1 MGQFSRAIRSYF
13 MRATLKQLFNW
24 RIHLLA
30 LVLVCLA
37 ELIGIARFDIGIGT
51 VLLLPLLYAFV
62 FSVFF
67 NPNIV
72 PPLGRFIGKEGNKIS
87 TQWILIFLMP
97 FIAKFAV
104 GIGPNINEI
113 IAAGPSLILQELGN
127 VGTVFFALPVA
138 VLLFGMGRES
148 IGAAHSIAREPNIA
162 LIADRYGLKTPE
174 GIGVMGVYVMGTLFG
189 AVYFSIVP
197 SLIASWDVFDIRALA
212 MACGVGSGSMM
223 GACSASL
230 SELLPEHKDEII
242 AFAASSNL
250 LTYGTGLF
258 LSIFV
263 ALPLAEW
270 MYKVCSK
277 LRGRKEANKSS
288 SVETS
293 SKVVVKEED
302 LAGLDDVEETKLTLG
317 QTLIGVSFSAIT
329 ILIVNWMGTGVN
341 PLTALPGMIILL
353 ICCYLGILIK
363 QVLPINIP
371 SIAWISIVAIFAA
384 LPFMPMD
391 SYVIEATNQL
401 GLLSMISPAL
411 AYAGFAISQS
421 EVKLFKRSGIKIA
434 IIAILVFTGSYI
446 GSVIIA
452 DALL

>member
-1 MGQFSRAIRSYF
+1 
-13 MRATLKQLFNW
+13 
-24 RIHLLA
+24 
-30 LVLVCLA
+30 
-37 ELIGIARFDIGIGT
+37 
-51 VLLLPLLYAFV
+51 
-62 FSVFF
+62 
-67 NPNIV
+67 
-72 PPLGRFIGKEGNKIS
+72 
-87 TQWILIFLMP
+87 
-97 FIAKFAV
+97 
-104 GIGPNINEI
+104 
-113 IAAGPSLILQELGN
+113 
-127 VGTVFFALPVA
+127 
-138 VLLFGMGRES
+138 
-148 IGAAHSIAREPNIA
+148 
-162 LIADRYGLKTPE
+162 
-174 GIGVMGVYVMGTLFG
+174 MGVYVMGTLFG

-270 MYKVCSK
+270 RYKVCSK

-302 LAGLDDVEETKLTLG
+302 LVGLDDAEETKLTLG

-329 ILIVNWMGTGVN
+329 ILIVNWVGTGVN
-341 PLTALPGMIILL
+341 PLTALPGMLILL
-353 ICCYLGILIK
+353 ICCYLGVLIK

-434 IIAILVFTGSYI
+434 IVAILVFTGTYI

>member
-1 MGQFSRAIRSYF
+1 MTV
-13 MRATLKQLFNW
+13 TLKQLFNW
-24 RIHLLA
+24 RIHVLA
-30 LVLVCLA
+30 LVLACLA

-62 FSVFF
+62 FSLLF

-72 PPLGRFIGKEGNKIS
+72 PSLGRVVGKEGNKIA
-87 TQWILIFLMP
+87 TQWILVSLTP

-127 VGTVFFALPVA
+127 VGTVVLAMPVA

-148 IGAAHSIAREPNIA
+148 IGATHSIAREPNIA

-197 SLIASWDVFDIRALA
+197 SLIASWGVFDIRALA

-230 SELLPEHKDEII
+230 AELVPENKDEII

-263 ALPLAEW
+263 ALPLAERL
-270 MYKVCSK
+270 YKVLDKMRNKGANKALSAKTVKEDDLVGLEDSEESK
-277 LRGRKEANKSS
+277 L
-288 SVETS
+288 SV
-293 SKVVVKEED
+293 
-302 LAGLDDVEETKLTLG
+302 A
-317 QTLIGVSFSAIT
+317 QMLIAVTFSAII
-329 ILIVNWMGTGVN
+329 ILLVNWVGTGVN
-341 PLTALPGMIILL
+341 PLDALPGMLILL
-353 ICCYLGILIK
+353 VCCYIGVIIK
-363 QVLPINIP
+363 EYIPVNIP
-371 SIAWISIVAIFAA
+371 SIAWISIVAIFSA

-391 SYVIEATNQL
+391 DYVIEATNKL
-401 GLLSMISPAL
+401 GLLPMLTPSL

-421 EVKLFKRSGIKIA
+421 EVKLFKRSGFKIA
-434 IIAILVFTGSYI
+434 IVAILVFTGTYI

>member
-1 MGQFSRAIRSYF
+1 MTVALR
-13 MRATLKQLFNW
+13 QLFNW
-24 RIHLLA
+24 RIHVLALLLA
-30 LVLVCLA
+30 CLA

-51 VLLLPLLYAFV
+51 VLLLPLLYAFL
-62 FSVFF
+62 FSLFF

-72 PPLGRFIGKEGNKIS
+72 PPLGRAVGREGNKIS
-87 TQWILIFLMP
+87 AQWILIFLMP

-113 IAAGPSLILQELGN
+113 LAAGPSLVLQELGN
-127 VGTVFFALPVA
+127 VGTAVFAMPIA
-138 VLLFGMGRES
+138 VLVFGMGREA
-148 IGAAHSIAREPNIA
+148 IGATHSIAREPNIA

-174 GIGVMGVYVMGTLFG
+174 GIGVMGVYVMGTVFG
-189 AVYFSIVP
+189 AIYFSIVP
-197 SLIASWDVFDIRALA
+197 SLVASWEVFDIRALA

-230 SELLPEHKDEII
+230 AELLPERQEEII

-263 ALPLAEW
+263 ALPFAEW
-270 MYKVCSK
+270 FYNVLAKAR
-277 LRGRKEANKSS
+277 LARGSDDKASNKKAKEI
-288 SVETS
+288 
-293 SKVVVKEED
+293 D
-302 LAGLDDVEETKLTLG
+302 LVGLDDSEVSQLSVP
-317 QTLIGVSFSAIT
+317 QVLIAVSFSAIT
-329 ILIVNWMGTGVN
+329 VLIVNWVGNGVS
-341 PLTALPGMIILL
+341 PLAALPGMLILL
-353 ICCYLGILIK
+353 LCCYLGVLIK
-363 QVLPINIP
+363 EIIPINIP

-384 LPFMPMD
+384 LPFMPMAD
-391 SYVIEATNQL
+391 YVIEATNQL

-421 EVKLFKRSGIKIA
+421 EVSLFKKSGIKI
-434 IIAILVFTGSYI
+434 IIVALLVFTGTYL

>member
-1 MGQFSRAIRSYF
+1 MTV
-13 MRATLKQLFNW
+13 TLKQLFNW

-30 LVLVCLA
+30 LVLACLA

-51 VLLLPLLYAFV
+51 VLLLPLLYAFL
-62 FSVFF
+62 FSLFF
-67 NPNIV
+67 NPNII
-72 PPLGRFIGKEGNKIS
+72 PSLGRMVGKEGNKIS
-87 TQWILIFLMP
+87 TQWILVFLMP

-113 IAAGPSLILQELGN
+113 IAAGPSLVLQELGN
-127 VGTVFFALPVA
+127 VGTVVLAMPVA

-148 IGAAHSIAREPNIA
+148 IGATHSIAREPNIA

-197 SLIASWDVFDIRALA
+197 SLIASWELFDIRALA

-230 SELLPEHKDEII
+230 SELVPERKDEII

-263 ALPLAEW
+263 ALPLAER
-270 MYKVCSK
+270 MYKGLDKIRSRGSDKVLSVKAAKEEELVGLEDSEESK
-277 LRGRKEANKSS
+277 L
-288 SVETS
+288 SV
-293 SKVVVKEED
+293 
-302 LAGLDDVEETKLTLG
+302 G
-317 QTLIGVSFSAIT
+317 QTLIAVTSSAIT
-329 ILIVNWMGTGVN
+329 ILIVNWVGTGVA
-341 PLTALPGMIILL
+341 PIAALPGILILL
-353 ICCYLGILIK
+353 VCCYIGVIIK
-363 QVLPINIP
+363 EFIPINIP
-371 SIAWISIVAIFAA
+371 SIAWISVVAIFAA

-391 SYVIEATNQL
+391 SYVIEATNKL

-421 EVKLFKRSGIKIA
+421 EVRLFKKSGIKIA
-434 IIAILVFTGSYI
+434 IVAILVFTGTYI

>member
-1 MGQFSRAIRSYF
+1 MSV
-13 MRATLKQLFNW
+13 TLKQLFNW
-24 RIHLLA
+24 RIHVLA
-30 LVLVCLA
+30 LVLACLA

-51 VLLLPLLYAFV
+51 VLLIPLLYAFV
-62 FSVFF
+62 FSLFF

-72 PPLGRFIGKEGNKIS
+72 PPLGRAVGKEGNKIS

-113 IAAGPSLILQELGN
+113 IAAGPSLVLQELGN
-127 VGTVFFALPVA
+127 VATVVVAMPVA
-138 VLLFGMGRES
+138 VLLFGMGRET
-148 IGAAHSIAREPNIA
+148 IGATHSIAREPNIA

-189 AVYFSIVP
+189 AIYFSIVP
-197 SLIASWDVFDIRALA
+197 SLIASWEVFDIRALA

-230 SELLPEHKDEII
+230 AELVPERKDEII

-258 LSIFV
+258 ISIFV
-263 ALPLAEW
+263 ALPFAEW
-270 MYKVCSK
+270 MYKVLSK
-277 LRGRKEANKSS
+277 LRGRGDD
-288 SVETS
+288 
-293 SKVVVKEED
+293 KVVSTKAVKEED
-302 LAGLDDVEETKLTLG
+302 LVGLEDSEESKLTVG
-317 QTLIGVSFSAIT
+317 QTLVAVTFSAIT
-329 ILIVNWMGTGVN
+329 ILIVNWVGTGVS
-341 PLTALPGMIILL
+341 PLDALPGMLILL
-353 ICCYLGILIK
+353 ICCYIGVVIK
-363 QVLPINIP
+363 EFIPINIP

-384 LPFMPMD
+384 LPIMPMD
-391 SYVIEATNQL
+391 AYVIEATDKL

-421 EVKLFKRSGIKIA
+421 EVRLFKKSGFKIA
-434 IIAILVFTGSYI
+434 IIAILVFTGTFI
-446 GSVIIA
+446 GSVFIA

>member
-1 MGQFSRAIRSYF
+1 MTV
-13 MRATLKQLFNW
+13 TLKQLFNW

-30 LVLVCLA
+30 LVLACLA

-51 VLLLPLLYAFV
+51 VLLLPLLYAFL
-62 FSVFF
+62 FSLFF
-67 NPNIV
+67 NPNII
-72 PPLGRFIGKEGNKIS
+72 PSLGRMVGKEGNKIS
-87 TQWILIFLMP
+87 TQWILVFLMP

-113 IAAGPSLILQELGN
+113 IAAGPSLVLQELGN
-127 VGTVFFALPVA
+127 VGTVVLAMPVA

-148 IGAAHSIAREPNIA
+148 IGATHSIAREPNIA

-189 AVYFSIVP
+189 AIYFSIVP
-197 SLIASWDVFDIRALA
+197 SLIASWEVFDIRALA

-230 SELLPEHKDEII
+230 SELVPERKDEII

-263 ALPLAEW
+263 ALPLAER
-270 MYKVCSK
+270 MYKGLDKIRSRGSDKVLSVKAAKEEELVGLEDSEESK
-277 LRGRKEANKSS
+277 L
-288 SVETS
+288 SV
-293 SKVVVKEED
+293 
-302 LAGLDDVEETKLTLG
+302 G
-317 QTLIGVSFSAIT
+317 QTLIAVTSSAIT
-329 ILIVNWMGTGVN
+329 ILIVNWVGTGVA
-341 PLTALPGMIILL
+341 PIEALPGMLILL
-353 ICCYLGILIK
+353 VCCYIGVIIK
-363 QVLPINIP
+363 EYIPINIP

-391 SYVIEATNQL
+391 NYVIEATNKL

-421 EVKLFKRSGIKIA
+421 EVRLFKKSGIKIA
-434 IIAILVFTGSYI
+434 IVAILVFTGTYI